1 MSDSTSQAST
11 EAPRLNPL
19 PLSLTLALPSPPL
32 IFTGSAYTELYQQQ
46 EAIYLALYGE
56 VAVAKSLL
64 EQLTLVGQG
73 RPWYPSALK
82 CMDNYITN
90 DLRRLDIKPV
100 EQLSGARSSRSSS
113 KAKHSAHTAPQPFSH
128 ALFFLALTARP
139 AEDPLESIMY
149 MTSVG
154 VPSIV
159 YETVRDLR
167 QARGERL
174 GACQRKFPFIAIF
187 LLYALAGLEVSAFP
201 LLGAGTAAQAE
212 APELITVSILELQ
225 SLIFA
230 SVCGCLVLVLRIIQE
245 LWQASGGVFNVD
257 DVLQQ
262 MVVGLEEELTLR
274 QRANPMREF

>member
-1 MSDSTSQAST
+1 
-11 EAPRLNPL
+11 
-19 PLSLTLALPSPPL
+19 
-32 IFTGSAYTELYQQQ
+32 
-46 EAIYLALYGE
+46 
-56 VAVAKSLL
+56 
-64 EQLTLVGQG
+64 
-73 RPWYPSALK
+73 
-82 CMDNYITN
+82 MDNYITN
-90 DLRRLDIKPV
+90 DLRRLDIEPV
-100 EQLSGARSSRSSS
+100 EQLSGARSRRKQQQS
-113 KAKHSAHTAPQPFSH
+113 KALGTHCSSTLLSRPLLPP
-128 ALFFLALTARP
+128 LLTARP

>member
-1 MSDSTSQAST
+1 MPAAA
-11 EAPRLNPL
+11 E
-19 PLSLTLALPSPPL
+19 
-32 IFTGSAYTELYQQQ
+32 
-46 EAIYLALYGE
+46 
-56 VAVAKSLL
+56 
-64 EQLTLVGQG
+64 
-73 RPWYPSALK
+73 
-82 CMDNYITN
+82 
-90 DLRRLDIKPV
+90 
-100 EQLSGARSSRSSS
+100 SSS

-212 APELITVSILELQ
+212 APSP
-225 SLIFA
+225 A
-230 SVCGCLVLVLRIIQE
+230 
-245 LWQASGGVFNVD
+245 
-257 DVLQQ
+257 
-262 MVVGLEEELTLR
+262 
-274 QRANPMREF
+274 

>member
-1 MSDSTSQAST
+1 M
-11 EAPRLNPL
+11 PCPL
-19 PLSLTLALPSPPL
+19 T
-32 IFTGSAYTELYQQQ
+32 FTGSAYTELYQQQ

-100 EQLSGARSSRSSS
+100 EQLSGARSRRSSS